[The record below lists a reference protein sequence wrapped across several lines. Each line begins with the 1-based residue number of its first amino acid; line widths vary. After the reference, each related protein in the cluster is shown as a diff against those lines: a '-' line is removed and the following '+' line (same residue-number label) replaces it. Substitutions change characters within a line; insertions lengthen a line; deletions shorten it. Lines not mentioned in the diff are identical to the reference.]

1 MELYIISM
9 WCNFRVKI
17 SFETHPFSLLEAQ
30 LISELNPKNI
40 SEEIIDDTTIWA
52 ALLYRTG
59 RIWLLFGKTS
69 QVTLF
74 LY

>member
-40 SEEIIDDTTIWA
+40 SEEIIDDTTI
-52 ALLYRTG
+52 
-59 RIWLLFGKTS
+59 
-69 QVTLF
+69 
-74 LY
+74 